1 MSIEKALSGAG
12 MPSITGSLS
21 ISISHTYHHTGPL
34 GDLLGL
40 LKRVLD
46 RHHAV
51 LLLADHAVVL
61 GPEHK
66 VQLLRGQ
73 QGVQPIVKL

>member
-1 MSIEKALSGAG
+1 MRRPCQELECLQIQDHDL
-12 MPSITGSLS
+12 LS
-21 ISISHTYHHTGPL
+21 ISGISLPTRPL

-40 LKRVLD
+40 LERVLD

-66 VQLLRGQ
+66 VQLLGGQ